1 VNSSAKHIVDNMGIS
16 KRVLIRCKTGQKQG
30 KKEKE
35 KKTPILFLPLYIRD
49 RDKLTI
55 LSGFPVHSM
64 SKHYQSLQKPRMI
77 GALPS
82 GFITSLTES
91 ERPFKPPY

>member
-1 VNSSAKHIVDNMGIS
+1 MGIS

-35 KKTPILFLPLYIRD
+35 KKTPILSLPLYIRD
-49 RDKLTI
+49 RDKTRL
-55 LSGFPVHSM
+55 FPTLPAHSM
-64 SKHYQSLQKPRMI
+64 SKHYQSLENIRMI

-82 GFITSLTES
+82 GFITSLIES